1 MEMSFQRLALFSV
14 LACITGSMTLMLHYF
29 C

>member
-1 MEMSFQRLALFSV
+1 MSFQRLAIFSV
-14 LACITGSMTLMLHYF
+14 LACITASMTLMLHYF

>member
-1 MEMSFQRLALFSV
+1 MQLSFQRLALFSV
-14 LACITGSMTLMLHYF
+14 LACITASMTLMLHYF

>member
-1 MEMSFQRLALFSV
+1 MQMSFQRLALFSV
-14 LACITGSMTLMLHYF
+14 LACFTAGITLMLHYF